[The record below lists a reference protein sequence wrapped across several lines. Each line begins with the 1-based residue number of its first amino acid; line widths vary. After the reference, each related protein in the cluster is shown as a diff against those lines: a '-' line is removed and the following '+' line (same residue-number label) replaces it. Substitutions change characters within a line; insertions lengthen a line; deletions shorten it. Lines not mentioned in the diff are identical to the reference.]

1 MRNAILLL
9 VLVMAGPASAETR
22 ITEYPDRI
30 VVEITGSAPPRSDN
44 APEKSAPEKPSPP
57 GTEER
62 IGFLTG
68 QIEQLKMERDQLTV
82 QTGGE
87 TAEELRQKRVKMNE
101 KYQLI
106 NKYSAEL
113 GQLRAKAEGGQ

>member
-9 VLVMAGPASAETR
+9 VLVMARPVSAETR

-44 APEKSAPEKPSPP
+44 APEKQPSPP

-68 QIEQLKMERDQLTV
+68 QIEQLKMERDQLAV

-87 TAEELRQKRVKMNE
+87 SAEELRQKRVKMNE